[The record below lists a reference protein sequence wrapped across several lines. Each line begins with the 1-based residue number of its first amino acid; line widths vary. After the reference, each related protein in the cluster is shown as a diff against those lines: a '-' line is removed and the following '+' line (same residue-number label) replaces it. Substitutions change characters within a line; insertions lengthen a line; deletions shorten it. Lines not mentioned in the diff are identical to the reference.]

1 MDKETRKK
9 AKLLS
14 RSDGVASYVL
24 IFDTG
29 DEFISG
35 LTNFAKEQKL
45 DASHFSAVGA
55 FSGATL
61 GFFDIGAREYRKI
74 PVDEQV
80 EVLSLDGD
88 IALDKGAPKVHAHVV
103 VGKSDGT
110 TRGGHVMEAYVRP
123 TLEVMLEESP
133 AHLKRVYDQESGLAL
148 IDLTETKVPRS

>member
-1 MDKETRKK
+1 MKT
-9 AKLLS
+9 KLLS

-29 DEFISG
+29 DEFIAG

-55 FSGATL
+55 FSSAVL
-61 GFFDIGAREYRKI
+61 GFFDIGAKEYRKI

-88 IALDKGAPKVHAHVV
+88 IALDMGEPKVHAHAV

-110 TRGGHVMEAYVRP
+110 TRGGHVMEAHVRP

-133 AHLKRVYDQESGLAL
+133 AQLKRVFDQETGLAL
-148 IDLTETKVPRS
+148 IAL

>member
-1 MDKETRKK
+1 MKT
-9 AKLLS
+9 KLLS

-29 DEFISG
+29 DEFIAG
-35 LTNFAKEQKL
+35 LTRFAKEQNL
-45 DASHFSAVGA
+45 DASYFSAVGA
-55 FSGATL
+55 FSGAVL
-61 GFFDIGAREYRKI
+61 GFFDIDAKEYRKI

-88 IALDKGAPKVHAHVV
+88 IALDKGEPKVHSHVV

-133 AHLKRVYDQESGLAL
+133 AQLKRVFNQETGLAL
-148 IDLTETKVPRS
+148 IAL

>member
-1 MDKETRKK
+1 MKT
-9 AKLLS
+9 KLLS

-29 DEFISG
+29 DEFIAG
-35 LTNFAKEQKL
+35 LTRFAKEQNL

-55 FSGATL
+55 FSGAVL
-61 GFFDIGAREYRKI
+61 GFFDIDAKEYRKI

-88 IALDKGAPKVHAHVV
+88 IALDKGEPKVHSHVV

-133 AHLKRVYDQESGLAL
+133 AQLKRVFNQETGLAL
-148 IDLTETKVPRS
+148 IAL

>member
-1 MDKETRKK
+1 MK

-14 RSDGVASYVL
+14 RSDGVVSYVL

-35 LTNFAKEQKL
+35 LMNFAKEKKL

-61 GFFDIGAREYRKI
+61 GFFDIGAKEYRKI
-74 PVDEQV
+74 PVNEQV

-88 IALDKGAPKVHAHVV
+88 IALDKGEPKVHAHAV

-110 TRGGHVMEAYVRP
+110 TRGGHVMEARVRP

-133 AHLKRVYDQESGLAL
+133 AHLKRVYDQETGLAL
-148 IDLTETKVPRS
+148 IAL

>member
-1 MDKETRKK
+1 MK

-24 IFDTG
+24 IFDSG

-35 LTNFAKEQKL
+35 LTSFAKEQKL

-61 GFFDIGAREYRKI
+61 GFFDIGAKEYRKI

-88 IALDKGAPKVHAHVV
+88 IALDKGEPKVHAHVV

-110 TRGGHVMEAYVRP
+110 TRGGHVMEAHVRP

-133 AHLKRVYDQESGLAL
+133 AQLKRVFDPESGLAL
-148 IDLTETKVPRS
+148 IAL